1 MTRGPR
7 WGRQRSAPSAR
18 LGLLPWSP
26 MMWMLGALLLLAL
39 QPVFAEDGYDLWLR
53 YRPLAAE
60 QRAIYAPATAQLV
73 MPAPSPTLAAARDEL
88 VRGLTGLMS
97 QSPAAADRVS
107 SAGALLVGT
116 PQSQPQIAQLDLGL
130 KGLPAQGYVIRQRRV
145 DGQPVIAIAANDD
158 VGVLYGVFH
167 FLRLLQTQQPIDKL
181 DISEASRVQLRML
194 NHWDNLD
201 RSVERGYAGASLWD
215 WHKLPDYLD
224 PRYTDYARA
233 NASLGI
239 NATVL
244 TNVNAN
250 AISLTTPYLY
260 KAAALAKVFRP
271 YGIRVFL
278 TARFSA
284 PVEIGGLKT
293 ADPADPDVQRWWQ
306 AKAAEIYKIIPD
318 FGGLLVKANSEGQ
331 PGPQDY
337 GRTHADGANM
347 LADAVKP
354 FGGTVIWRAFV
365 YSHEEPD
372 DRAKQA
378 YSEFVPLDGK
388 FRDNVLVQVK
398 NGAID
403 FQPREPFHPLF
414 GAMPKTPLAME
425 FQITKEY
432 LGFAT
437 HLVYLGSFYEEVL
450 RADTYRPRKGATI
463 AKVCDGSLHNYAR
476 TAIAGVANTGTDRNW
491 SGSHFDQANWYAF
504 GRLAWNPMQSSKAI
518 AEDWVR
524 MTFSNDAKFVEPV
537 VAMMM
542 KSHEAVVDYM
552 TPLGLHHVMGRG
564 HHYGPGPWVQG
575 GPRADWTS
583 VYYHRADAKGIGFD
597 RTATGSNAVAQY
609 AAQVAAEFS
618 DLKRV
623 PEQFL
628 LWFHHVPWDYRTQSG
643 RILWDELVYRYTRG
657 VDSVGE
663 MAQTWQGLAPFVDA
677 ERHAQ
682 VATFL
687 RIQQQEAKW
696 WRDASIA
703 YFQTFS
709 KRPLPSGFAPPE
721 QSLEYY
727 KSLEFPYAPGH

>member
-1 MTRGPR
+1 M
-7 WGRQRSAPSAR
+7 QSAA
-18 LGLLPWSP
+18 
-26 MMWMLGALLLLAL
+26 
-39 QPVFAEDGYDLWLR
+39 AEDGYELWLR
-53 YRPLAAE
+53 YHALPAD
-60 QRAIYAPATAQLV
+60 QRELYAPATSQLL
-73 MPAPSPTLAAARDEL
+73 MPTPSSTLVAAKDEL
-88 VRGLTGLMS
+88 LRGLNGLLS
-97 QSPAAADRVS
+97 QRPASVERVS
-107 SAGALLVGT
+107 ASGLLVGT
-116 PQSQPQIAQLDLGL
+116 PQSNPQIAQLDVGL
-130 KGLPAQGYVIRQRRV
+130 KGLAAQGYVIRHRRV
-145 DGQPVIAIAANDD
+145 DDQTVVVIAANDD

-167 FLRLLQTQQPIDKL
+167 FLRLLQTQQPLGNLNITE
-181 DISEASRVQLRML
+181 SSRIQLRML

-201 RSVERGYAGASLWD
+201 RTVERGYSGFSLWD

-233 NASLGI
+233 NASIGI

-250 AISLTTPYLY
+250 ATMLTAPYLE
-260 KAAALAKVFRP
+260 KAAALANVFRP

-293 ADPADPDVQRWWQ
+293 ADPADPGVQQWWK
-306 AKAAEIYKIIPD
+306 AKAAEVYKFIPD
-318 FGGLLVKANSEGQ
+318 FGGFLVKANSEGQ

-354 FGGTVIWRAFV
+354 FGGMVIWRAFV
-365 YSHEEPD
+365 YSHEQPD

-378 YSEFVPLDGK
+378 YDEFVPLDGK
-388 FRDNVLVQVK
+388 FRDNVMVQVK

-437 HLVYLGSFYEEVL
+437 HLVYLGAFYEEVL
-450 RADTYRPRKGATI
+450 RSDTYRPRQGSTV
-463 AKVCDGSLHNYAR
+463 AKILDGSVDNYAH
-476 TAIAGVANTGTDRNW
+476 TAIAGVANIGTDRNW
-491 SGSHFDQANWYAF
+491 SGAQFEQANWYAF
-504 GRLAWNPMQSSKAI
+504 GRLAWNPMLSSRDL
-518 AEDWVR
+518 AEEWVR
-524 MTFSNDAKFVEPV
+524 MTFSNDPQFVKPV
-537 VAMMM
+537 VSMMM

-564 HHYGPGPWVQG
+564 HHYGPGPWVEG

-583 VYYHRADAKGIGFD
+583 VYYHRADAQGIGFN
-597 RTATGSNAVAQY
+597 RTKTGSNAVAQY
-609 AAQVAAEFS
+609 APQVAAQFGN
-618 DLKRV
+618 LKRV

-657 VDSVGE
+657 VDTVRE
-663 MAQTWQGLAPFVDA
+663 MEGTWQQAAPFVDA
-677 ERHAQ
+677 ERHQQ
-682 VATFL
+682 VAAFL
-687 RIQQQEAKW
+687 KIQEKEAKW

-709 KRPLPSGFAPPE
+709 KRPLPAGFAPPE
-721 QSLEYY
+721 QSLDYY
-727 KSLEFPYAPGH
+727 KSLEFPYAPGHH

>member
-1 MTRGPR
+1 
-7 WGRQRSAPSAR
+7 
-18 LGLLPWSP
+18 
-26 MMWMLGALLLLAL
+26 MLSVLAL
-39 QPVFAEDGYDLWLR
+39 CATLFMQPAAAEDGYELWLR
-53 YRPLAAE
+53 YHPLPAE
-60 QRAIYAPATAQLV
+60 QRALYAPATSQLL
-73 MPAPSPTLAAARDEL
+73 MPVPSPTLVVAKDEL
-88 VRGLTGLMS
+88 LRGLNGLLSQRPASVERMS
-97 QSPAAADRVS
+97 AS
-107 SAGALLVGT
+107 GLIVGT
-116 PQSQPQIAQLDLGL
+116 PRSNPQVAQLDVGL
-130 KGLPAQGYVIRQRRV
+130 KGLAAQGYVIRHRRV
-145 DGQPVIAIAANDD
+145 DDQTVVVIAANDD

-167 FLRLLQTQQPIDKL
+167 FLRLLQTLEPL
-181 DISEASRVQLRML
+181 GNLNVTESSRIQLRML

-201 RSVERGYAGASLWD
+201 RTVERGYSGFSLWD

-233 NASLGI
+233 NASIGI

-250 AISLTTPYLY
+250 ATSLTVPYLE
-260 KAAALAKVFRP
+260 KAAALANVFRP

-293 ADPADPDVQRWWQ
+293 ADPADPGVQQWWKD
-306 AKAAEIYKIIPD
+306 KAAEVYKYIPD
-318 FGGLLVKANSEGQ
+318 FGGFLVKANSEGQ

-354 FGGTVIWRAFV
+354 FGGMVIWRAFV
-365 YSHEEPD
+365 YSHEQPD

-378 YSEFVPLDGK
+378 YDEFVPLDGK

-437 HLVYLGSFYEEVL
+437 HLVYLGAFYEEVL
-450 RADTYRPRKGATI
+450 RSDTYRPRQGSTV
-463 AKVCDGSLHNYAR
+463 AKVLDGSIDNYAH
-476 TAIAGVANTGTDRNW
+476 TAIAGVANIGTDRNW
-491 SGSHFDQANWYAF
+491 SGAQFEQANWYAF
-504 GRLAWNPMQSSKAI
+504 GRLAWNPMLSSKDI
-518 AEDWVR
+518 AEEWVR
-524 MTFSNDAKFVEPV
+524 MTFSNDPQFVKPV
-537 VAMMM
+537 VSMMM

-564 HHYGPGPWVQG
+564 HHYGPGPWVEG

-583 VYYHRADAKGIGFD
+583 VYYHRADAQGIGFN
-597 RTATGSNAVAQY
+597 RTKTGSNAVAQY
-609 AAQVAAEFS
+609 APPVAAQFG

-628 LWFHHVPWDYRTQSG
+628 LWFHHVPWDYRTRSG

-657 VDSVGE
+657 VDTVRE
-663 MAQTWQGLAPFVDA
+663 MEGTWQGLAPFVDA
-677 ERHAQ
+677 ERHEQ
-682 VATFL
+682 VAAFL
-687 RIQQQEAKW
+687 RIQEKEAKW

-709 KRPLPSGFAPPE
+709 KRPLPEGSAPPE
-721 QSLEYY
+721 HSLDYY
-727 KSLEFPYAPGH
+727 KSLEFPYAPGHH